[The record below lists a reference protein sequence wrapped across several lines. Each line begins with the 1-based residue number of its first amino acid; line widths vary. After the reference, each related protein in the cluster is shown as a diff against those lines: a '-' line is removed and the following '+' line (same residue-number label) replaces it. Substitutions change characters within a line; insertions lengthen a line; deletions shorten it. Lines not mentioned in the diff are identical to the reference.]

1 MTIRFTRCE
10 YSHEINQTC
19 FISSFKVTET
29 LPQAPV
35 LFLSVG
41 EWEQSLER
49 WELALPEVQREA
61 LRQHRRQRRMV
72 DGVRELSWRLQEA
85 GRDKLDV
92 SLFIHAGQSHQSVP
106 LLSLQQAFMHHFQR

>member
-1 MTIRFTRCE
+1 M
-10 YSHEINQTC
+10 
-19 FISSFKVTET
+19 
-29 LPQAPV
+29 

-106 LLSLQQAFMHHFQR
+106 LLSLQQ

>member
-1 MTIRFTRCE
+1 MTEAHPTA
-10 YSHEINQTC
+10 
-19 FISSFKVTET
+19 
-29 LPQAPV
+29 LM

-61 LRQHRRQRRMV
+61 LRQHLLQRRMV
-72 DGVRELSWRLQEA
+72 DGIRELLWRLQAA
-85 GRDKLDV
+85 GRDKLDVSLDKLDV

-106 LLSLQQAFMHHFQR
+106 LLSLKQDENYGIFIYVVTYVVIINRSK